1 MMYFARWQVVLILA
15 VLALGTIFAIPN
27 LLPSRI
33 NRAIPSWVYHPT
45 VSLGLDLQG
54 GSYLLLQADSESLV
68 HERLQTVVDDFRAAL
83 RTARVGYSDIGI
95 KGNAAVVKLLDP
107 TKIDT
112 VRPALATAGKD
123 LDFSV
128 SADGVVT
135 AALNDQALQAMV
147 RAAMANSIE
156 VVRRRVD
163 ATGTVE
169 PIIQLQGADRIMLQL
184 PGLSDP
190 EKVKSLLGTTA
201 KMTFRFVDETVTQD
215 QIQTGVVPPTDDLLP
230 LANAPVGGERPAYAV
245 QKRVMVSGENLKS
258 ASPTKDQNGEWVVSF
273 SFDSTGGNRFC
284 DATKNNVGHLFAIV
298 LDNKVISA
306 PVIRDAIC
314 GGSGQISGN
323 FTVQSAT
330 ELAVLLNSGAL
341 PVQLKII
348 EERTVGPDLGA
359 DSIRAG
365 IYACLI
371 GFVLVTVYMVLAYG
385 LFGIFADIALLFNL
399 IITIA
404 ILSVFGATLTLP
416 GIAGMLLTLGMSVD
430 ANVLINERI
439 REETKLGRSPVA
451 ALDAG
456 FRRAFSTIIDSNLTT
471 IIKMILLY
479 LIGTGAV
486 QGFAVTIIIGI
497 VTSMFTAIVF
507 VRWLISLW
515 LRRTRPK
522 ALRV

>member
-1 MMYFARWQVVLILA
+1 
-15 VLALGTIFAIPN
+15 
-27 LLPSRI
+27 
-33 NRAIPSWVYHPT
+33 
-45 VSLGLDLQG
+45 
-54 GSYLLLQADSESLV
+54 
-68 HERLQTVVDDFRAAL
+68 
-83 RTARVGYSDIGI
+83 
-95 KGNAAVVKLLDP
+95 
-107 TKIDT
+107 
-112 VRPALATAGKD
+112 
-123 LDFSV
+123 
-128 SADGVVT
+128 
-135 AALNDQALQAMV
+135 
-147 RAAMANSIE
+147 
-156 VVRRRVD
+156 
-163 ATGTVE
+163 
-169 PIIQLQGADRIMLQL
+169 
-184 PGLSDP
+184 
-190 EKVKSLLGTTA
+190 
-201 KMTFRFVDETVTQD
+201 
-215 QIQTGVVPPTDDLLP
+215 
-230 LANAPVGGERPAYAV
+230 VGGERPAYAV

-284 DATKNNVGHLFAIV
+284 DATKTNVGHLFAIV

-323 FTVQSAT
+323 FTAQSAT

-365 IYACLI
+365 VYACLI

-399 IITIA
+399 ILTMA

-456 FRRAFSTIIDSNLTT
+456 FRRAFGTIFDANATT
-471 IIKMILLY
+471 IIKMFILYAL
-479 LIGTGAV
+479 GTGPV
-486 QGFAVTIIIGI
+486 KGFAVTITIGI
-497 VTSMFTAIVF
+497 LTSMFTAIVF

-515 LRRTRPK
+515 LRRRRPK